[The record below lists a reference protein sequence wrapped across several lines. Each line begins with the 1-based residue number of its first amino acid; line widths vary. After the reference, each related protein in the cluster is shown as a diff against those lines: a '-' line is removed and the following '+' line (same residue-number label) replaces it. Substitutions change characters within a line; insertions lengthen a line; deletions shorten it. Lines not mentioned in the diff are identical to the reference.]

1 MIGFERYNEKKKN
14 TRKEMGKYVFSKE
27 YFQGVV

>member
-1 MIGFERYNEKKKN
+1 MVGFERYNEKKT